1 MARSRAQ
8 STSYVLPLRW
18 TEPGPIAELA
28 EYLRGIGGEVGEIV
42 VVDGSPEP
50 LFGQHAEAL
59 RGLARHLPPHP
70 DLRFRR
76 G

>member
-42 VVDGSPEP
+42 VVDGSPSTP
-50 LFGQHAEAL
+50 RLCAASPGTCRPTRTCAS
-59 RGLARHLPPHP
+59 GWAR
-70 DLRFRR
+70 
-76 G
+76 